1 MIFTY
6 LLLAFAIVTG
16 INCLFFL
23 VFSKFSFSKHQKAST
38 NSEPVSVIVYMK
50 NQEALL
56 NDFLPKLLKQNHPN
70 FELILVNN
78 ASYDNTLDVLEIYE
92 KEHNNVTIV
101 DVENNEAFWGSKK
114 YALTLGIKKA
124 SHKKLLFIT
133 PNVAEISENWITET
147 NGLFSDENEIIVGYN
162 NFQKSGGFASRLMRY
177 SRLQSCIQNFGIGSY
192 GKPYRA
198 WQNNLGFTSAIFFE
212 NNGYA
217 SHMSVA
223 VETENL
229 FLKEASTNKNMVLAT
244 SKDSITYN
252 QPLGFGD
259 WFKNSKDRLL
269 SAGYFSRGIKFSLGL
284 FFFTQLLFWTGA
296 IAGSII
302 YQNLI
307 WFAIIGLRFL
317 IVGIV
322 IGKSAFK
329 LSEKDLFYLF
339 PFWELLNICTQI
351 ILYISNLFSKPQH

>member
-1 MIFTY
+1 MVFNY

-16 INCLFFL
+16 INCFFFL
-23 VFSKFSFSKHQKAST
+23 FFSKFSFTKHKKA
-38 NSEPVSVIVYMK
+38 NSNNDPVSVIVYMK

-56 NDFLPKLLKQNHPN
+56 HNFLPKLIEQNYPD

-78 ASYDNTLDVLEIYE
+78 ASYDNTLDILEQYE
-92 KEHNNVTIV
+92 TEHDNIKIV
-101 DVENNEAFWGSKK
+101 DVVNNEAFWGSKK

-133 PNVAEISENWITET
+133 PIVAELSKNWISETS
-147 NGLFSDENEIIVGYN
+147 GLFSEQNEIIIGYN
-162 NFQKSGGFASRLMRY
+162 NYQKVKGFASRLMRY

-198 WQNNLGFTSAIFFE
+198 WQNNLGFTSTLFYE
-212 NNGYA
+212 NNGYS
-217 SHMSVA
+217 SHMNVA

-229 FLKEASTNKNMVLAT
+229 FLKEAATAKNITITT

-252 QPLGFGD
+252 QSLSFAN
-259 WFKNSKDRLL
+259 WFKSGKDRLFSSKYF
-269 SAGYFSRGIKFSLGL
+269 SAGVKFNLGL
-284 FFFTQLLFWTGA
+284 FFITQLLFWIGA

-302 YQNLI
+302 YQDLTWFILI
-307 WFAIIGLRFL
+307 GVRFF
-317 IVGIV
+317 IAGIV

-339 PFWELLNICTQI
+339 PFWELLNICLQI
-351 ILYISNLFSKPQH
+351 SIFISNIFSKPQH

>member
-1 MIFTY
+1 MLFTY

-23 VFSKFSFSKHQKAST
+23 FFSKFSFSKHKKP
-38 NSEPVSVIVYMK
+38 SEDSQPVSVIVYMK

-56 NDFLPKLLKQNHPN
+56 TDFLPKLIEQNHSN

-78 ASYDNTLDVLEIYE
+78 ASRDNTLDILEFYA
-92 KEHNNVTIV
+92 KEHTNIKIV
-101 DVENNEAFWGSKK
+101 DVKNNEAFWGSKK

-124 SHKKLLFIT
+124 SHKNLLFIT
-133 PNVAEISENWITET
+133 PNVAELSKNWITET
-147 NGLFSDENEIIVGYN
+147 SGLFSEENEIIIGYN
-162 NFQKSGGFASRLMRY
+162 NLQKTPGFSSRIMRY
-177 SRLQSCIQNFGIGSY
+177 SRLQSCIQNFGIGAFS
-192 GKPYRA
+192 KPYRA
-198 WQNNLGFTSAIFFE
+198 WQNNLGFTSNLFYE

-229 FLKEASTNKNMVLAT
+229 FLKEAATSKNIVIAT
-244 SKDSITYN
+244 SKDATIYN
-252 QPLGFGD
+252 QPLGFSD

-269 SAGYFSRGIKFSLGL
+269 SVAYFSGGVKFSLSL
-284 FFFTQLLFWTGA
+284 FFISQLLFWVGA

-302 YQNLI
+302 YQNTY
-307 WFAIIGLRFL
+307 WFALIGIRFIIA
-317 IVGIV
+317 GIV
-322 IGKSAFK
+322 IGKSAYK

-339 PFWELLNICTQI
+339 PFWELLNICIQI
-351 ILYISNLFSKPQH
+351 GIFISNLISKPQH